1 MKKLFCILLASL
13 FILTSAAVIP
23 VFADEATGQTTPPD
37 WIITEVC
44 PDQQGRD
51 GNTNGYTADI
61 SADCFEFIEIYNNS
75 DRELNLYDYAV
86 VYNGSAR
93 DSAKFEHQITE
104 YTPIKAGDYLDGS
117 NLVPTEPTQPF
128 GDLSN
133 RPTNPDT
140 CLVAPGEVVVL
151 WMMYLEA
158 YQGRFNDGKG
168 MSVADFRA
176 HWNIPEDVKVIAV
189 DANGNTKNGGYSQN
203 FNVKNSAVGTYGIA
217 KQSAE
222 LEAACNVK
230 DAPGLDGN
238 YWESEHLICWAT
250 VDFTDMLLDGSVAN
264 VTYNFTYD
272 FAGYAAQDQ
281 AYTYYL
287 DDNYVYDARRC
298 FLLTMYDEATAGT
311 LNPIQKM
318 TLGVALAEGESFM
331 LDTAIMYYPL
341 LDANIDGFKING
353 KFVKDNA
360 TFTAETAGVYTFDFF
375 FEGDMEETEAPT
387 EAPTEEATEAPT
399 EEDTTVSTDTPTET
413 TIEAPTEAPAVTDDN
428 AVTTEAPTAAPAGGC
443 GSVMALAIL
452 PCLAAGF
459 VLTAKKKED

>member
-1 MKKLFCILLASL
+1 
-13 FILTSAAVIP
+13 
-23 VFADEATGQTTPPD
+23 
-37 WIITEVC
+37 
-44 PDQQGRD
+44 
-51 GNTNGYTADI
+51 
-61 SADCFEFIEIYNNS
+61 
-75 DRELNLYDYAV
+75 
-86 VYNGSAR
+86 
-93 DSAKFEHQITE
+93 
-104 YTPIKAGDYLDGS
+104 
-117 NLVPTEPTQPF
+117 
-128 GDLSN
+128 
-133 RPTNPDT
+133 
-140 CLVAPGEVVVL
+140 
-151 WMMYLEA
+151 
-158 YQGRFNDGKG
+158 
-168 MSVADFRA
+168 
-176 HWNIPEDVKVIAV
+176 
-189 DANGNTKNGGYSQN
+189 
-203 FNVKNSAVGTYGIA
+203 
-217 KQSAE
+217 
-222 LEAACNVK
+222 
-230 DAPGLDGN
+230 
-238 YWESEHLICWAT
+238 
-250 VDFTDMLLDGSVAN
+250 MLLDGSVAN

-298 FLLTMYDEATAGT
+298 YLVTMYDEATAGT

-375 FEGDMEETEAPT
+375 FEGDVEETEAPT

-443 GSVMALAIL
+443 GSVMTLAIL

-459 VLTAKKKED
+459 VLTSKKKED